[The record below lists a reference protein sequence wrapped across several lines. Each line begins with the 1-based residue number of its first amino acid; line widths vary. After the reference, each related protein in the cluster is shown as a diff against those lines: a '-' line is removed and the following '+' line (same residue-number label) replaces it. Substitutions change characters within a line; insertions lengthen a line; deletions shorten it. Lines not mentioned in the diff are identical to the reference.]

1 MKYRII
7 EGNSFG
13 RLYQHL
19 QGGFVCISACR
30 ETLSDREN
38 DQRTR
43 ELRATLKKLQLGYW
57 KTKGGYLEDSTET
70 DKIYDD
76 NKELMKKLPVYED
89 SFLVPY
95 FGEYGDFNEFVLEL
109 EELGN
114 KYDQDAILVK
124 PNDKDKSAYFLYQ
137 DGKIESIG
145 KDIKFSNALQY
156 FSKIRNK
163 DAHFSLVDLSD
174 EERDELEKGK
184 SKKWSWKE
192 GKLVPLNENMKF
204 YFESPSS
211 SFSAQSL
218 AINGQYWNY

>member
-13 RLYQHL
+13 QLYQHL

-30 ETLSDREN
+30 LDKSDREN

-57 KTKGGYLEDSTET
+57 KTKGGYLEPTPENNEIFDG
-70 DKIYDD
+70 

-95 FGEYGDFNEFVLEL
+95 FGEYGDFNEFVLTF
-109 EELGN
+109 EELSHEYN
-114 KYDQDAILVK
+114 QDAILVK
-124 PNDKDKSAYFLYQ
+124 SNDTDKSAYFLYQ
-137 DGKIESIG
+137 DGSIENIG
-145 KDIKFSNALQY
+145 KDIKLSNTLLQ

-163 DAHFSLVDLSD
+163 DAHAALQKISD
-174 EERDELEKGK
+174 EEQGK
-184 SKKWSWKE
+184 IISID
-192 GKLVPLNENMKF
+192 GNYRF
-204 YFESPSS
+204 YYESPSS

-218 AINGQYWNY
+218 AINGQYW